1 VTAQAAPVDARQ
13 IVADTLTDIAVRID
27 TRWEIVDGL
36 YDLFDSDH
44 GALTPHVVVALIAA
58 AFADREVTA
67 GLLEDL
73 ATAATRLGRH
83 LDTRGH
89 DECCGGNCDVCDKAR
104 ARWRCLHCETGP
116 ADDLWQARRDL
127 TDHLDHLHSLDD
139 LLRAASDGERQ
150 PREHPVPCQV
160 CHRPTWNLS
169 ADCGQHTNAEGTS

>member
-1 VTAQAAPVDARQ
+1 MTAQAAPVDARQ
-13 IVADTLTDIAVRID
+13 LVADTLTDIAVRID

-73 ATAATRLGRH
+73 ATASTRLDRH
-83 LDTRGH
+83 RVTTGH
-89 DECCGGNCDVCDKAR
+89 DECCLDDCECAR
-104 ARWRCLHCETGP
+104 AGRGRCIDCEAAP
-116 ADDLWQARRDL
+116 ADWLWQAQRDL

-169 ADCGQHTNAEGTS
+169 ADCGQHTTASAS